1 MASAKEID
9 GYEYHG
15 IVFHTDDEL
24 DSAEKLCQTIA
35 HHGRKT
41 GRPLNVVT
49 FHSCS
54 GYGQLLTSLDMAVE
68 HSRFIL
74 CSEDFS
80 AESSLSL
87 FITNTA
93 LHDKIVGPGGFIML
107 RVDKNVKETE
117 NPNLESLMFVRLTE
131 DWDFHST
138 NDLEKLVSN
147 LSGKQPVIGFPS
159 NTERQAQQT
168 RNLPDSHTVSIRES
182 CDLPTRVTSDAEPA
196 VSLPGPESQL
206 PSQGSCPV
214 AEGKKPGSS
223 KPWGS
228 NRPKSKSTTS
238 EKEYMLD
245 AVVFHSADEE
255 QLANS
260 LIESLR
266 PFAIQTFG
274 RFSRA
279 GMQDLTNINEALKY
293 AGFVLCSVKFCA
305 EDTHNSFFA
314 NTALQNKFPEDRFI
328 KLYTRKTSDVGASM
342 KSLRGISLSED
353 WQLPKAEKEKL
364 VKLLKG
370 GNCTQTR
377 GNTPEE
383 LGAAETSSDDKQQN
397 RSENSEGAGLQG
409 CHGTPQ
415 PREGI
420 TGDSSTDEVRDSA
433 SQAQQQPNDLDRTSS
448 TLANLTMDNISVTS
462 PFFKS
467 DQYSSGM
474 RSHDFDV
481 PGDDTEEF
489 PKPSFSELFQ
499 SCLSSPRTSESGN
512 PTVMERGV
520 ADGSQHGWS
529 LGAGAS
535 VTADESLVQS
545 SGHQNT
551 EIKLSFGDMNNS
563 GSSLSA
569 NNLEEDDVPN
579 RSETALDESTSTYH
593 DKSGP
598 QTAYQSGP
606 QYAQASLSN
615 TSPPT
620 AAAGG
625 PSAGEPPPRSRHDQL
640 ALGAESAPT
649 PSTYPSDDF
658 KQELSEIVQKWDAE
672 DLSSGYCNNS
682 PSIGRTDTDN

>member
-1 MASAKEID
+1 MASGTEID
-9 GYEYHG
+9 GYTYHG
-15 IVFHTDDEL
+15 IVLHTDDEL
-24 DSAEKLCQTIA
+24 DNAEKLCQTIA
-35 HHGRKT
+35 DHGRKT
-41 GRPLNVVT
+41 GRPLKVVT
-49 FHSCS
+49 FDSFC
-54 GYGQLLTSLDMAVE
+54 GYGQLLTSLNKAVE
-68 HSRFIL
+68 QSRFIL

-80 AESSLSL
+80 AESDISV
-87 FITNTA
+87 FFTNAA
-93 LHDKIVGPGGFIML
+93 LHDKIVGAGGFIML
-107 RVDKNVKETE
+107 RVDKNFNETE
-117 NPNLESLMFVRLTE
+117 NPNLESLKFVRLTE
-131 DWDFHST
+131 DWDFGHST

-147 LSGKQPVIGFPS
+147 LSGKQPAIRIPS

-168 RNLPDSHTVSIRES
+168 RNLPDPHTLSRRGS
-182 CDLPTRVTSDAEPA
+182 SDLPTGVTSDAEPA
-196 VSLPGPESQL
+196 VSLPGPESQF
-206 PSQGSCPV
+206 PPQGSCLV

-223 KPWGS
+223 KAWGA
-228 NRPKSKSTTS
+228 NRPKSKSTTP
-238 EKEYMLD
+238 EKKYMLD

-266 PFAIQTFG
+266 PFAIQTFE

-279 GMQDLTNINEALKY
+279 GKQDLTNINEALKY

-328 KLYTRKTSDVGASM
+328 KLYTGKTSDVGASI
-342 KSLRGISLSED
+342 KSLRGISLSKD
-353 WQLPKAEKEKL
+353 WQLTEAEKEKL
-364 VKLLKG
+364 VKLLKE
-370 GNCTQTR
+370 GNCTQTK
-377 GNTPEE
+377 GNTPEV

-420 TGDSSTDEVRDSA
+420 TGDSSTDKVRDSA
-433 SQAQQQPNDLDRTSS
+433 SQAQQQPDDSDRTLS
-448 TLANLTMDNISVTS
+448 TRLSNISVTS
-462 PFFKS
+462 PFFKGVK
-467 DQYSSGM
+467 YSSGM
-474 RSHDFDV
+474 RSDDVDV

-489 PKPSFSELFQ
+489 PELIQ
-499 SCLSSPRTSESGN
+499 SGLSSARTSESGN
-512 PTVMERGV
+512 PSVMERGV
-520 ADGSQHGWS
+520 ADGSQHGLS

-545 SGHQNT
+545 SGHKNT
-551 EIKLSFGDMNNS
+551 EMKRSFGDMNNS

-569 NNLEEDDVPN
+569 NNLEEDDGPN
-579 RSETALDESTSTYH
+579 WSETTLDESTSTYH
-593 DKSGP
+593 DKSGF
-598 QTAYQSGP
+598 QTAAHQSGP

-615 TSPPT
+615 AFPPT

-625 PSAGEPPPRSRHDQL
+625 PSAEEPSPRSRHNQL
-640 ALGAESAPT
+640 ALGAESARN

-672 DLSSGYCNNS
+672 DLSSGYCSNS
-682 PSIGRTDTDN
+682 PSISRTDTDN